1 MLLKINILRNLKY
14 VLNKF
19 IYEILRDT
27 FGLIILDA

>member
-19 IYEILRDT
+19 IYEMLRDT